1 MMVKVRVFGYLKKY
15 CNRETSKPFECVLPE
30 HATGKDLL
38 TLLGFPAEE
47 DLILVVNNVNAQ
59 KKEILLHEQDEVFIY
74 PYLGGG

>member
-15 CNRETSKPFECVLPE
+15 CSRETSKPFECALSE
-30 HATGKDLL
+30 HATGRDLVA
-38 TLLGFPAEE
+38 LLGLPAEE

-59 KKEILLHEQDEVFIY
+59 DKEILLHEHDEVSIY